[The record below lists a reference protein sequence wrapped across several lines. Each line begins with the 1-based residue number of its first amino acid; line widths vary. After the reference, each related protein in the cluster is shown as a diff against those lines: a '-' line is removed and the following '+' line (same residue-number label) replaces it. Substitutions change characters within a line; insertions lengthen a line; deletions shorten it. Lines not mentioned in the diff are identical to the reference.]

1 MKNGKTNKDKES
13 REGASRGIPKRWVV
27 LGSIIGFLVAALV
40 VESVFL
46 VRMSEKVAELSDS
59 RNEVGERE
67 ERRQPSAKPLLPDL
81 KLDDDWLGQAFDRD
95 KWDPFKEMQQMQDH
109 MNRMFDDAFGRF
121 GSSRRFG
128 GLAREH
134 SFSPR
139 VDVDEEAD
147 RFVIR
152 VDLPGVDEASI
163 NVKVVDERVVKIT
176 GTREKKVEESD
187 DDGNVVRQER
197 RMGQF
202 ERSLSLPS
210 PVDGGGMKI
219 ERKDGVFTIYLPKK
233 PEESS

>member
-1 MKNGKTNKDKES
+1 MKNGKTNKDKDS
-13 REGASRGIPKRWVV
+13 REGVGRGIPRRWIIP
-27 LGSIIGFLVAALV
+27 GSIIGFLVAALV
-40 VESVFL
+40 VESVLL
-46 VRMSEKVAELSDS
+46 VRMSDRVDVLSGS
-59 RNEVGERE
+59 SGREGERVD
-67 ERRQPSAKPLLPDL
+67 RQQSSEKPLLPDL
-81 KLDDDWLGQAFDRD
+81 KLDDDWFGRPFDRD
-95 KWDPFKEMQQMQDH
+95 KWDPFEEMQQMQDH

-163 NVKVVDERVVKIT
+163 NVKVIDEQMVKIT

-210 PVDGGGMKI
+210 PVDGGGMQI

-233 PEESS
+233 PKEAS